1 MKSKIGIIT
10 IGQSPRIDIT
20 FDLEEIWGNV
30 VNVFE
35 KGCLDGLTL
44 KKIQEM
50 KPKEGDY
57 TLVTRLKNGVQVIIA
72 KKDILP
78 KIQEKIKELNEE
90 RVDVIL
96 FLCTGELPVMKSKA
110 LIIRPNELLHKTI
123 FAIAGGKKV
132 GILVPLPEQKE
143 QFKKEWLL
151 SGVDTVIA
159 CGSPYKD
166 KEIYLKGIEELSN
179 KEISLIVMDCIGYS
193 KEMKQKA
200 KKLTDIPIVLPRTL
214 IARVIN
220 EIIS

>member
-1 MKSKIGIIT
+1 MKSKVGIIT
-10 IGQSPRIDIT
+10 IGQSPRTDVT
-20 FDLEEIWGNV
+20 FDLKEIWGNL
-30 VNVFE
+30 VNVIE

-44 KKIQEM
+44 KEIQKM
-50 KPKEGDY
+50 KPEEEDY
-57 TLVTRLKNGVQVIIA
+57 ILVTRLKDGTQVIVT
-72 KKDILP
+72 KKYILP
-78 KIQEKIKELNEE
+78 KIQEKIKELNKEG
-90 RVDVIL
+90 VDVIL
-96 FLCTGELPVMKSKA
+96 LLCTGELPTLKSKVP
-110 LIIRPNELLHKTI
+110 IIRPHELLHKI
-123 FAIAGGKKV
+123 VAAIAGEEKI

-151 SGVDTVIA
+151 SGVDAEIA
-159 CGSPYKD
+159 CGSPYRG

-200 KKLTDIPIVLPRTL
+200 KKLADIPIILPRTL

>member
-10 IGQSPRIDIT
+10 IGQSPRIDVT
-20 FDLEEIWGNV
+20 FDLEEIWGNG

-44 KKIQEM
+44 KEIQEM
-50 KPKEGDY
+50 KPEEGDY
-57 TLVTRLKNGVQVIIA
+57 TLVTRLKNGVQVIVA
-72 KKDILP
+72 KKYILP

-90 RVDVIL
+90 GVDVIL
-96 FLCTGELPVMKSKA
+96 FLCTGALPVMKSKVPV
-110 LIIRPNELLHKTI
+110 IRPHELLHRTVS
-123 FAIAGGKKV
+123 AIAGEKRV

-143 QFKKEWLL
+143 QFKREWLL
-151 SGVDTVIA
+151 SGINTAIA
-159 CGSPYKD
+159 SGSPYRG

-179 KEISLIVMDCIGYS
+179 KEIPLIVMDCIGYS

-220 EIIS
+220 EILN

>member
-143 QFKKEWLL
+143 QLLYWL
-151 SGVDTVIA
+151 
-159 CGSPYKD
+159 
-166 KEIYLKGIEELSN
+166 
-179 KEISLIVMDCIGYS
+179 
-193 KEMKQKA
+193 Q
-200 KKLTDIPIVLPRTL
+200 
-214 IARVIN
+214 
-220 EIIS
+220 